1 MTRQAPG
8 TEGSCFAASL
18 GTGDCYPHSPQA
30 FGGAGCSLQLRSAL
44 PCQTGQFQSATG
56 QSRCEKCTNGTFAN
70 TKGSLSCTACEAG
83 RVSEKQGASNCTACS
98 MGRSQSAS
106 GQRKCD
112 ECTAGT
118 YMNEE
123 GSINCKICKAGTVS
137 ALQGATACDSCV
149 AGKYQAAPAQAV
161 RVTVRH
167 NFSQRV
173 AREYSDSRRRVVVDL
188 LFLLPEN
195 PCCLG
200 SSVPIN
206 LRSGD
211 RPSSCCC
218 SVRCRSFL
226 QLQDRGSMWLSF
238 HSLSSPPTGT
248 SHSPLVQ
255 A

>member
-1 MTRQAPG
+1 MIVIRTPRKLLEELGLQP
-8 TEGSCFAASL
+8 AA
-18 GTGDCYPHSPQA
+18 TQ
-30 FGGAGCSLQLRSAL
+30 CSA
-44 PCQTGQFQSATG
+44 CQTGQFQSATG

-70 TKGSLSCTACEAG
+70 TKGSLSCTAREAG

-106 GQRKCD
+106 GQSKCD

-123 GSINCKICKAGTVS
+123 GSISCKICKAGTVS

-149 AGKYQAAPAQAV
+149 AGKYQAATCADPGSGRAGHGAPQLRSEGRA
-161 RVTVRH
+161 RV
-167 NFSQRV
+167 QRLEE
-173 AREYSDSRRRVVVDL
+173 ARRGGSH
-188 LFLLPEN
+188 FLLPEN

-218 SVRCRSFL
+218 SVHRRSFL

-248 SHSPLVQ
+248 SHSPLVR